1 MRTLSVLTLLV
12 VLLTLPILADTNGT
26 FANEPGYTFANTPAY
41 SMDVRYDA
49 ESRTI
54 EGSFD
59 LQFSP
64 ESETV
69 YFSLLAN
76 LDSEP
81 NPFLS
86 PRQQDAVYPFG
97 FEPAR
102 ISVISVELITDTVD
116 EEAVPF
122 RLLAM
127 PASWQT
133 YSLEE
138 TVLAVDLPT
147 TTAESLVSLRCHF
160 LTEAPRTTMGDQG
173 VTNGIL
179 TWRFGWFPML
189 FPEQALIVEHD
200 GVIGYEGMDSLPLV
214 FPWLQLSATITVPAG
229 SQLIV
234 GTDIVE
240 ELANANVNPAGS
252 EGSTGSEDSMGSEG
266 STSSVEMGGSAT
278 AVGQDE
284 PDRSYVVR
292 NESPSRSLAI
302 TIGPGYESYRLES
315 TTDVEVFYL
324 PHHEGDAR
332 WIATLA
338 LDILANYIEHYGPY
352 PRSSLTIVE
361 NPTSHGHAFAADGI
375 VWLSSRFFTHR
386 DILFPGALNRVIEY
400 VLAHEIAHQWVG
412 LGTGIDLDAE
422 AWLSEGLA
430 QYLSVRYFEDRYG
443 SLEPNVFVPQVPGIV
458 GDFVTQQW
466 GFFNLREHFIEL
478 PYLLTTQVGFD
489 EELIKP
495 TKNVQFGNAESVRL
509 YDKGYLVA
517 RAIAAKIGFEAFE
530 RALTR
535 AIVEKRADLL
545 DARSFQTLL
554 EEEADQSL
562 AEFFDFWVFG
572 PGSADYAIHILDRS
586 VENNVH
592 TTLVSVT
599 RNGGVAQPI
608 VVEATMQS
616 EGTVRQEWD
625 GIDETAVLEFTTP
638 TWVARVTIDPD
649 HHLPDRDRLNNHA
662 PAKIVGAVSKN
673 VLPLD
678 AYVIAP
684 DQETGGVIFSHL
696 DRLRISISQT
706 SASASIKVERNHRI
720 SIETSFAAPQLTG
733 WLAYTYTTY
742 GQPETGSAA
751 TYWEPAFAF
760 TITGQ
765 RFVSN
770 GKPLLA
776 LKFRATDLP
785 SIAASGTQSVMFRV
799 APQGIGQTELSV
811 QHEIRLFPGI
821 YALGSA
827 RIGISN
833 GDVPRSLQFSLS
845 ELHSIPL
852 PRSNHIAAA
861 KIALELP
868 SPDSLP
874 YSLFHLVMMDRV
886 YSRLFVTAGAGWTS
900 PDEFGTTSPSIEAG
914 MEQII
919 ELSTLG
925 GLISLAAQIGIATPV
940 LGEGVT
946 TLYGKVSF

>member
-1 MRTLSVLTLLV
+1 MRMLSGLCLL
-12 VLLTLPILADTNGT
+12 LALFIFTLPILAEPNEPMYS
-26 FANEPGYTFANTPAY
+26 FANEPAY
-41 SMDVRYDA
+41 SLDVLYDA
-49 ESRTI
+49 ELRTI

-59 LQFSP
+59 LQFVP
-64 ESETV
+64 ESATA

-76 LDSEP
+76 LDTEP
-81 NPFLS
+81 NPHWT

-102 ISVISVELITDTVD
+102 ISILSVERITATG

-127 PASWQT
+127 PPSWQT
-133 YSLEE
+133 YSLDE

-147 TTAESLVSLRCHF
+147 TALESPVTVRCRF

-173 VTNGIL
+173 VTDGIL

-189 FPEQALIVEHD
+189 FPEQSLIVERD
-200 GVIGYEGMDSLPLV
+200 GVIGYEGKESLPLV
-214 FPWLQLSATITVPAG
+214 FPWAQLSATITVPAK

-240 ELANANVNPAGS
+240 EAANVK
-252 EGSTGSEDSMGSEG
+252 STTSAELVDE
-266 STSSVEMGGSAT
+266 ST
-278 AVGQDE
+278 Q
-284 PDRSYVVR
+284 SYIVR
-292 NESPSRSLAI
+292 NETPSRSLAF
-302 TIGPGYESYRLES
+302 TIGTDYESYRLES
-315 TTDVEVFYL
+315 TANVEVFYL

-332 WIATLA
+332 FIATLA
-338 LDILANYIEHYGPY
+338 LDILADYVARYGPY

-361 NPTSHGHAFAADGI
+361 NPTPHGHAFAADGI

-386 DILFPGALNRVIEY
+386 DVLFPGALNRVIEY

-443 SLEPNVFVPQVPGIV
+443 SFEPNLFAPQVPGIV
-458 GDFVTQQW
+458 GDFVEQQW
-466 GFFNLREHFIEL
+466 GFFNLREHFVEL
-478 PYLLTTQVGFD
+478 PYLLTTRAGFD

-495 TKNVQFGNAESVRL
+495 TKNVQFANAQFVRL

-517 RAIAAKIGFEAFE
+517 RAMAAKIGFEAFE

-535 AIVEKRADLL
+535 AISERRADLL
-545 DARSFQTLL
+545 DARSFQALL

-586 VENNVH
+586 VEDGIH

-599 RNGGVAQPI
+599 RDGGVAQP
-608 VVEATMQS
+608 VVIEAIMQS
-616 EGTVRQEWD
+616 EGTVRQEWN
-625 GIDETAVLEFTTP
+625 GIDETAVLEFITP
-638 TWVARVTIDPD
+638 TWVARVSIDPD
-649 HHLPDRDRLNNHA
+649 HNLPDRDRLNNHA
-662 PAKIVGAVSKN
+662 PAKIVGAINKN

-678 AYVIAP
+678 AYLLAP
-684 DQETGGVIFSHL
+684 DHETGGVIFSHL

-706 SASASIKVERNHRI
+706 SASASIQLERSHRI
-720 SIETSFAAPQLTG
+720 SIETSFSTPQLTG
-733 WLAYTYTTY
+733 RLSYTYTAY

-751 TYWEPAFAF
+751 TYWEPTFAF
-760 TITGQ
+760 TITGE
-765 RFVSN
+765 RFVTN
-770 GKPLLA
+770 DEPLVA

-785 SIAASGTQSVMFRV
+785 SIADSGTQSVMFRV
-799 APQGIGQTELSV
+799 APHGVSQAELSAR
-811 QHEIRLFPGI
+811 HEVRLFPGV
-821 YALGSA
+821 YVLGSG

-833 GDVPRSLQFSLS
+833 GNVPQPLQFRVS
-845 ELHSIPL
+845 ELHSILL
-852 PRSNHIAAA
+852 PRANHIAIA
-861 KIALELP
+861 KVALELP

-874 YSLFHLVMMDRV
+874 YSLFHLAMMDRV
-886 YSRLFVTAGAGWTS
+886 RARLFVTVGVGWTS
-900 PDEFGTTSPSIEAG
+900 LDEFGTTSPSIEAG
-914 MEQII
+914 MEQVI

-925 GLISLAAQIGIATPV
+925 GLISFTAQIGIATPV
-940 LGEGVT
+940 LGEGAT
-946 TLYGKVSF
+946 TLYGNISF

>member
-1 MRTLSVLTLLV
+1 MRMLFVLTLLV
-12 VLLTLPILADTNGT
+12 TLFTLPTLDNTNGV
-26 FANEPGYTFANTPAY
+26 FANEPVYSPTNAPAY

-64 ESETV
+64 ESETA

-97 FEPAR
+97 FEPAQ
-102 ISVISVELITDTVD
+102 ILVISVELITDTG
-116 EEAVPF
+116 EEDVPF
-122 RLLAM
+122 RLLAI
-127 PASWQT
+127 PPSWQT

-160 LTEAPRTTMGDQG
+160 LTEVPRTTMGDQG
-173 VTNGIL
+173 ITKGIL

-214 FPWLQLSATITVPAG
+214 FPWSQLSATITVPAG

-240 ELANANVNPAGS
+240 ELANAK
-252 EGSTGSEDSMGSEG
+252 STNSANSA
-266 STSSVEMGGSAT
+266 SSAELV
-278 AVGQDE
+278 DE
-284 PDRSYVVR
+284 SDRSYVVR
-292 NESPSRSLAI
+292 NESPSRSLAL

-332 WIATLA
+332 LIATLA

-386 DILFPGALNRVIEY
+386 DVLFPGALNRVIEY

-443 SLEPNVFVPQVPGIV
+443 SCEPNVFAPQVPGIV

-466 GFFNLREHFIEL
+466 SFFNLREHLIEL
-478 PYLLTTQVGFD
+478 PYLLTTRAGFD

-545 DARSFQTLL
+545 DARTFQVLL
-554 EEEADQSL
+554 EEEANQSL

-586 VENNVH
+586 VEDGVH
-592 TTLVSVT
+592 TTLISVT
-599 RNGGVAQPI
+599 RDGGVAQP
-608 VVEATMQS
+608 VVIEATMQS

-625 GIDETAVLEFTTP
+625 GIDETAILEFTTP

-678 AYVIAP
+678 AYVLAP
-684 DQETGGVIFSHL
+684 DHETGGVIFSHL

-706 SASASIKVERNHRI
+706 SASASIKMERNHRI
-720 SIETSFAAPQLTG
+720 SILTSFATPQLTG
-733 WLAYTYTTY
+733 HLAYTYTTY

-765 RFVSN
+765 RLVSN
-770 GKPLLA
+770 GEPLLA

-785 SIAASGTQSVMFRV
+785 SIAGSGTQSVMFRV
-799 APQGIGQTELSV
+799 APHGIGQAELSA
-811 QHEIRLFPGI
+811 QHEIRLFPGV
-821 YALGSA
+821 YVLGSA

-833 GDVPRSLQFSLS
+833 GNVPQSLQFSVS
-845 ELHSIPL
+845 ELRSIPL
-852 PRSNHIAAA
+852 PRSNHVAAA
-861 KIALELP
+861 KIALGLP

-874 YSLFHLVMMDRV
+874 YSLFHLAMVDRV
-886 YSRLFVTAGAGWTS
+886 HTRLFVTAGAGWTS

-925 GLISLAAQIGIATPV
+925 GLISLTAQIGIATPV

>member
-1 MRTLSVLTLLV
+1 MLFVLTLLV
-12 VLLTLPILADTNGT
+12 TLFTLPTLDNTNGV
-26 FANEPGYTFANTPAY
+26 FANEPVYSPTNAPAY

-64 ESETV
+64 ESETA

-97 FEPAR
+97 FEPAQ
-102 ISVISVELITDTVD
+102 ILVISVELITDTG
-116 EEAVPF
+116 EEDVPF
-122 RLLAM
+122 RLLAI
-127 PASWQT
+127 PPSWQT

-160 LTEAPRTTMGDQG
+160 LTEVPRTTMGDQG
-173 VTNGIL
+173 ITKGIL

-214 FPWLQLSATITVPAG
+214 FPWSQLSATITVPAG

-240 ELANANVNPAGS
+240 ELANAK
-252 EGSTGSEDSMGSEG
+252 STNSANSA
-266 STSSVEMGGSAT
+266 SSAELV
-278 AVGQDE
+278 DE
-284 PDRSYVVR
+284 SDRSYVVR
-292 NESPSRSLAI
+292 NESPSRSLAL

-332 WIATLA
+332 LIATLA

-386 DILFPGALNRVIEY
+386 DVLFPGALNRVIEY

-443 SLEPNVFVPQVPGIV
+443 SCEPNVFAPQVPGIV

-466 GFFNLREHFIEL
+466 SFFNLREHLIEL
-478 PYLLTTQVGFD
+478 PYLLTTRAGFD

-545 DARSFQTLL
+545 DARTFQALL
-554 EEEADQSL
+554 EEEANQSL

-586 VENNVH
+586 VEDGVH
-592 TTLVSVT
+592 TTLISVT
-599 RNGGVAQPI
+599 RDGGVAQP
-608 VVEATMQS
+608 VVIEATMQS

-625 GIDETAVLEFTTP
+625 GIDETAILEFTTP

-678 AYVIAP
+678 AYVLAP
-684 DQETGGVIFSHL
+684 DHETGGVIFSHL

-706 SASASIKVERNHRI
+706 SASASIKMERNHRI
-720 SIETSFAAPQLTG
+720 SILTSFATPQLTG
-733 WLAYTYTTY
+733 HLAYTYTTY

-765 RFVSN
+765 RLVSN
-770 GKPLLA
+770 GEPLLA

-785 SIAASGTQSVMFRV
+785 SIAGSGTQSVMFRV
-799 APQGIGQTELSV
+799 APHGIGQAELSA
-811 QHEIRLFPGI
+811 QHEIRLFPGV
-821 YALGSA
+821 YVLGSA

-833 GDVPRSLQFSLS
+833 GNVPQSLQFSVS
-845 ELHSIPL
+845 ELRSIPL
-852 PRSNHIAAA
+852 PRSNHVAAA
-861 KIALELP
+861 KIALGLP

-874 YSLFHLVMMDRV
+874 YSLFHLAMVDRV
-886 YSRLFVTAGAGWTS
+886 HTRLFVTAGAGWTS

-925 GLISLAAQIGIATPV
+925 GLISLTAQIGIATPV

>member
-1 MRTLSVLTLLV
+1 MLFVLTLLV
-12 VLLTLPILADTNGT
+12 TLFTLPTLDNTNGV
-26 FANEPGYTFANTPAY
+26 FANEPVYSPTNAPAY

-64 ESETV
+64 ESETA

-97 FEPAR
+97 FEPAQ
-102 ISVISVELITDTVD
+102 ILVISVELITDTG
-116 EEAVPF
+116 EEDVPF
-122 RLLAM
+122 RLLAI
-127 PASWQT
+127 PPSWQT

-160 LTEAPRTTMGDQG
+160 LTEVPRTTMGDQG
-173 VTNGIL
+173 ITKGIL

-214 FPWLQLSATITVPAG
+214 FPWSQLSATITVPAG

-240 ELANANVNPAGS
+240 ELANAK
-252 EGSTGSEDSMGSEG
+252 STNSANSA
-266 STSSVEMGGSAT
+266 SSAELV
-278 AVGQDE
+278 DE
-284 PDRSYVVR
+284 SDRSYVVR
-292 NESPSRSLAI
+292 NESPSRSLAL

-332 WIATLA
+332 LIATLA

-361 NPTSHGHAFAADGI
+361 NSTSHGHAFAADGI

-386 DILFPGALNRVIEY
+386 DVLFPGALNRVIEY

-443 SLEPNVFVPQVPGIV
+443 SCEPNVFAPQVPGIV

-466 GFFNLREHFIEL
+466 SFFNLREHLIEL
-478 PYLLTTQVGFD
+478 PYLLTTRAGFD

-545 DARSFQTLL
+545 DARTFQVLL
-554 EEEADQSL
+554 EEEANQSL

-586 VENNVH
+586 VEDGVH
-592 TTLVSVT
+592 TTLISVT
-599 RNGGVAQPI
+599 RDGGVAQP
-608 VVEATMQS
+608 VVIEATMQS

-625 GIDETAVLEFTTP
+625 GIDETAILEFTTP

-678 AYVIAP
+678 AYVLAP
-684 DQETGGVIFSHL
+684 DHETGGVIFSHL

-706 SASASIKVERNHRI
+706 SASASIKMERNHRI
-720 SIETSFAAPQLTG
+720 SILTSFATPQLTG
-733 WLAYTYTTY
+733 HLAYTYTTY

-765 RFVSN
+765 RLVSN
-770 GKPLLA
+770 GEPLLA

-785 SIAASGTQSVMFRV
+785 SIAGSGTQSVMFRV
-799 APQGIGQTELSV
+799 APHGIGQAELSA
-811 QHEIRLFPGI
+811 QHEIRLFPGV
-821 YALGSA
+821 YVLGSA

-833 GDVPRSLQFSLS
+833 GNVPQSLQFSVS
-845 ELHSIPL
+845 ELRSIPL
-852 PRSNHIAAA
+852 PRSNHVAAA
-861 KIALELP
+861 KIALGLP

-874 YSLFHLVMMDRV
+874 YSLFHLAMVDRV
-886 YSRLFVTAGAGWTS
+886 HTRLFVTAGAGWTS

-925 GLISLAAQIGIATPV
+925 GLISLTAQIGIATPV